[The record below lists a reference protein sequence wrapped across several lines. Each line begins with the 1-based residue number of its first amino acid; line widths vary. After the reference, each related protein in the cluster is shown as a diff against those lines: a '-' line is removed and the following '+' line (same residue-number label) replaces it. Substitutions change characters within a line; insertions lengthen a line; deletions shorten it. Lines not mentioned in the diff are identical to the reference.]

1 MYSMF
6 HSVEFYVI
14 IFAVAAL
21 LVGVFAVPQGRGQ
34 AETTFA
40 TASREQMPPPEPGP
54 CVEFRTL
61 ADGRLQISRFGLTDL
76 PQVSVALAIT
86 KIGFDVTIE
95 ERTTPLRRGDDLPAA
110 EPNAAVFILDNIAQE
125 RYHFKYNSE
134 ATSSFAALT
143 YRNTPGMS
151 TVRPLRQA

>member
-1 MYSMF
+1 MF

-21 LVGVFAVPQGRGQ
+21 VVGICAKPSGRGQ
-34 AETTFA
+34 AETSFA
-40 TASREQMPPPEPGP
+40 LGSREYITEPEPWP

-61 ADGRLQISRFGLTDL
+61 ADGRLQITRFGLLDVDRMS
-76 PQVSVALAIT
+76 VSLTIT
-86 KIGFDVTIE
+86 RIGFDVSIE
-95 ERTTPLRRGDDLPAA
+95 ERTAPLRVGDDLPSTV
-110 EPNAAVFILDNIAQE
+110 PNAAVFILDDIGQE

-134 ATSSFAALT
+134 ATSTFAALT
-143 YRNTPGMS
+143 YRNIPGMS